1 MATIDDPTL
10 VGRARLSFADEA
22 EIDEFARTLA
32 QFETGEI
39 GPDQW
44 RAFRLVRGTYG
55 QRQAEDAQMLR
66 VKIPQGILSQPQ
78 LHALADVA
86 VQYSRGFGHITT
98 RQNVQFH
105 FVRLHDVELAM
116 RRLAAA
122 GLTTRE
128 ACGNSVRNITAC
140 PYAGVAADEAFD
152 VTPYSE
158 ALTRYF
164 LRHPLAAVLPRKFK
178 IAFEGCADDHALVS
192 IHDIGWRGVL
202 RGDNGRAQRGF
213 RVTVG
218 GGTATMC
225 RSGFLLH
232 EFLPVAEMFDCAEA
246 VVRVFHRLGDY
257 KHKHRNRMKF
267 LIKELG
273 WERYREEYE
282 RSLAEVRSEGPRPL
296 PFDPD
301 DPPEEAAPDWVRS
314 RPHAPAQI
322 ARRVGTET
330 LRGPGIHPD
339 KRSSLRVVPEELL
352 LWQRRNVRPQRQRGY
367 VIATVSLPL
376 GDLTAEQFR
385 VAAELAGAYGD
396 GTVRVTIDQ
405 DFVFR
410 WVRVE
415 DVEALYAR
423 LAAAGLAVAEAGT
436 PTNVTS
442 CPGAESCRLA
452 VTQSRGLG
460 RLLHDHLAARP
471 DLADAAAGLSIKM
484 SGCPN
489 GCGQHHIA
497 NIGFQGSIRKIGGR
511 AVPQYFVMVGGG
523 STDEGATFG
532 RVAAKIP
539 ARRAPAAIERLVGLY
554 VSERQPGET
563 PTAFFRRA
571 EFDRVKGLLADLEPL
586 PAESATPEDFI
597 DLGETTAFVPEVMDG
612 ECSA

>member
-1 MATIDDPTL
+1 MATIDDPTVL
-10 VGRARLSFADEA
+10 GRARLTFANEA
-22 EIDEFARTLA
+22 EIDEFAQTLA
-32 QFETGEI
+32 RFEAGEI

-66 VKIPQGILSQPQ
+66 VKIPQGILSQAQ
-78 LHALADVA
+78 LHAMADVA

-105 FVRLHDVELAM
+105 FIRLHDVELAM
-116 RRLAAA
+116 RRLAVA

-178 IAFEGCADDHALVS
+178 IAFEGCLEDHALVS
-192 IHDIGWRGVL
+192 IHDIGWRAL
-202 RGDNGRAQRGF
+202 IRGNNGTAERGF

-232 EFLPVAEMFDCAEA
+232 EFLPVTGMFECAEA
-246 VVRVFHRLGDY
+246 IVRVFHRLGDY
-257 KHKHRNRMKF
+257 KHKHKNRMKF
-267 LIKELG
+267 LIKALG

-282 RSLAEVRSEGPRPL
+282 LALAEVRREGPRPL
-296 PFDPD
+296 PFNPD
-301 DPPEEAAPDWVRS
+301 RPPEEAAPDWTHS
-314 RPHAPAQI
+314 RPQPPAEI
-322 ARRVGTET
+322 ARRVDAES
-330 LRGPGIHPD
+330 LHGPGIHPD
-339 KRSSLRVVPEELL
+339 KRGSLRVVPGEVL

-385 VAAELAGAYGD
+385 VAADLAAAYGD

-415 DVEALYAR
+415 ALEALYAR
-423 LAAAGLAVAEAGT
+423 LAAAGLAVAEGGSPA
-436 PTNVTS
+436 NVTS

-460 RLLHDHLAARP
+460 RLLHDDLAARP
-471 DLADAAAGLSIKM
+471 DLADTARGLTIKM

-497 NIGFQGSIRKIGGR
+497 NIGFQGSIRKLDGR

-523 STDEGATFG
+523 STDAGATFG

-539 ARRAPAAIERLVGLY
+539 ARRAPAAVERLVNLY
-554 VSERQPGET
+554 TAERYEGET
-563 PTAFFRRA
+563 PTAFFQRA
-571 EFDRVKGLLADLEPL
+571 PFERVKGLLADLEPL
-586 PAESATPEDFI
+586 SLEEATPEDFI